1 MRGALRTLTI
11 MAAAFGAAVALF
23 VGFTLPPRHVDLAG
37 PRPSGSLY
45 GAFHV
50 HTARSDGTG
59 SVADVAAAAARA
71 RLDFVILTDHGD
83 ATRPPLPP
91 AYIDDVLI
99 VDAVEVS
106 TFDGHLVALRLDEAA
121 PYPLAGRARDVVE
134 DVHRLG
140 GLVVLSH
147 PDSPRGELQWRG
159 RGVAYDGFEWLNAD
173 SQWRDDPP
181 RRLLAAALR
190 GLVRG
195 PESVVSLFTR
205 EQRAFARWDGGP
217 GAGSER
223 RPFGVAALDAH
234 ARIGWDAEGA
244 EPPRRWTFF
253 ARPSYELMF
262 RSLAQVVLL
271 DDSPSGDAAEDA
283 ARLLEAFASGRTY
296 SITRAIAGP
305 AVLEFSALQ
314 GGAAVRMGERLLPG
328 PASFRAAVPGVPNA
342 RVRLIR
348 NGAVVAQADGEVTS
362 DQVVTPD
369 SVFRVEVDLGDHPF
383 PWIVSNP
390 IFAMTGA
397 EAVAEMPLAVA
408 TAPERLQLLEDHE
421 AWRIERDTSSTGTV
435 TAHEEP
441 GTVQWHF
448 ELGSGV
454 PSGQFVALSVP
465 VEGDAGYES
474 VQFDVRA
481 SRPMRLSFQVRL
493 PGSPEGQRWGTSVY
507 LDQQERRVVVRLED
521 LEPIGRT
528 SSLRPVVAR
537 IRSLLFVMDTVNTA
551 PGSAGDVWL
560 RQVSL
565 GLGPAGQQ

>member
-1 MRGALRTLTI
+1 MRGVLRTLTI

-71 RLDFVILTDHGD
+71 GLDFVILTDHGD
-83 ATRPPLPP
+83 GTRPPLPP
-91 AYIDDVLI
+91 AYIDDVLV

-106 TFDGHLVALRLDEAA
+106 TFEGHLIALGLDEAA

-181 RRLLAAALR
+181 WRLLTAALR
-190 GLVRG
+190 GLIRG

-205 EQRAFARWDGGP
+205 QPGSFARWDGRA
-217 GAGSER
+217 GAGPAR
-223 RPFGVAALDAH
+223 QAFGVAALDAH
-234 ARIGWDAEGA
+234 ARIGWDAEGTEA
-244 EPPRRWTFF
+244 PRQWTFF
-253 ARPSYELMF
+253 DRPSYELMF
-262 RSLAQVVLL
+262 RSLAQVVML

-283 ARLLEAFASGRTY
+283 ARLIAALASGRTY

-314 GGAAVRMGERLLPG
+314 RGDAVRMGESLLPG

-342 RVRLIR
+342 RVRLLR
-348 NGAVVAQADGEVTS
+348 NGDVVAQADGEVTS
-362 DQVVTPD
+362 DQVVTPG
-369 SVFRVEVDLGDHPF
+369 SVFRVEVDFGDQPF
-383 PWIVSNP
+383 PWLVSNP
-390 IFAMTGA
+390 MFTLSETETTPEVPI
-397 EAVAEMPLAVA
+397 AVT
-408 TAPERLQLLEDHE
+408 TAPERLQPLEDHA
-421 AWRIERDTSSTGTV
+421 AWRIERDTSSTGSMTV
-435 TAHEEP
+435 HEEL
-441 GTVQWHF
+441 GTVEWHF
-448 ELGSGV
+448 ALGSGF

-551 PGSAGDVWL
+551 PGSSGDILL
-560 RQVSL
+560 RNVSL
-565 GLGPAGQQ
+565 GLGPAGQR